1 MTTIALNLK
10 DDVRD
15 FLNSQIE
22 YGNWPSVEGFL
33 EDAVRKYKVDLAKR
47 EEQLYKD
54 ILEAEADYK
63 AGRYYTGDLMEALKK
78 FEEDE
83 ARV

>member
-1 MTTIALNLK
+1 M
-10 DDVRD
+10 
-15 FLNSQIE
+15 
-22 YGNWPSVEGFL
+22 
-33 EDAVRKYKVDLAKR
+33 
-47 EEQLYKD
+47 LYKD